1 MRQKPVEANLPGSG
15 LLVVDDYFPNLLTGF
30 RVAEFTHY
38 LRVFPGMQ
46 IASTA
51 PDFAALHAAY
61 AERHADVAAQVVPW
75 SPDSFRSA
83 RAVSLTFLNNAHHW
97 VDELDRHS
105 VPFVFTLYPGGGFE
119 LGEARSM
126 AKLKRVLAS
135 PMLRSVV
142 ATQPVTVETLRPLC
156 RVPVLELPG
165 LVISPA
171 YLAADAVRRPP
182 AAGEGLRICF
192 AAYRYDAGGR
202 SKGYPEFIAVASEL
216 ARRRSDLRFAV
227 AGNFSASDWP
237 IPEHLAPRLS
247 FVGPLP
253 TQELRQFFLGQDV
266 MVAPTMRFA
275 LTGTEFDGFPTGSCV
290 EASLC
295 GVAIICS
302 DELEQNRHYEDG
314 REIMICKP
322 EAASIIGPLEALARN
337 PDRATQIGKR
347 GQQRTGT
354 LYGIAAQLLPRTRL
368 LRSLAD
374 NVGIRL

>member
-1 MRQKPVEANLPGSG
+1 M
-15 LLVVDDYFPNLLTGF
+15 
-30 RVAEFTHY
+30 AEFTHY
-38 LRVFPGMQ
+38 LRVFPGMR

-227 AGNFSASDWP
+227 AGNFNASDWP

-374 NVGIRL
+374 DVGIRL